1 MTRPVLAI
9 DIGGTKTMTALVSD
23 AEVLEEVTVPTQRS
37 DGPDTG
43 SPTPALP
50 RSVGMVNMMQSA
62 LR

>member
-37 DGPDTG
+37 DGPDTWLTNAHAAAG
-43 SPTPALP
+43 
-50 RSVGMVNMMQSA
+50 VGMVSMMQSA
-62 LR
+62 LL